1 MGLVSL
7 KHLTVT
13 KTYNLILGNLMP
25 RKKTTTTKTSKSGS
39 KTTKKVAKTTKTAAP
54 EKKQIKSVKVSAQVK
69 ATKATKKPAKKSVKK
84 VESKSKASKSRETKA
99 SAKGAKATAKGAKAT
114 TVAEGKLESLIETG
128 KTKGFLTYDEINEA
142 IPQNSFSVEDMDK
155 FLETLGSL
163 GVDVVDTEGAAS
175 SRGSTDV
182 KTTTTETTERV
193 EDPVRIYMRE
203 MGAVSLLKRE
213 EEITLAREIEE
224 RRDQLKELILTSPF
238 SIREVLRVGNRIIEG
253 RSSTRELLE
262 ETEEGV
268 QYEENYKEQVIKRI
282 ESVRRRKPE
291 TAYKVIR
298 DMTLAPALVDRIIKR
313 IIRLEDLLQREE
325 KKRGAKK
332 SERAKTR
339 VRRVMRRLAMRR
351 PILAELSQDVRTANY
366 YMWQAKQK
374 LIEAN
379 LRLVVSIAKRYV
391 NLGLK
396 FSDLIQEGNI
406 GLMKAVD
413 KFDYKKGYKF
423 STYATW
429 WIRQAIT
436 RSIADHGRTIRIPVH
451 MIETINRLLQTS
463 RHLLKELGREPH
475 PEEIAGRM
483 DIPISKVRRILRL
496 MKQTLSLETPVGDD
510 EESSLGDFI
519 EDEKSPSPADTAI
532 DQDLSN
538 QTDLVLDSLTPR
550 EEKVLRMRFGLGEKQ
565 DYTLE
570 EVGKV
575 LGVTRERVRQ
585 IEAKAIRRL
594 RHPTRAKLLKSFTDA

>member
-1 MGLVSL
+1 MAKTKKNKNSL
-7 KHLTVT
+7 I
-13 KTYNLILGNLMP
+13 NLID
-25 RKKTTTTKTSKSGS
+25 
-39 KTTKKVAKTTKTAAP
+39 
-54 EKKQIKSVKVSAQVK
+54 I
-69 ATKATKKPAKKSVKK
+69 
-84 VESKSKASKSRETKA
+84 
-99 SAKGAKATAKGAKAT
+99 
-114 TVAEGKLESLIETG
+114 GKE
-128 KTKGFLTYDEINEA
+128 KGFLTYDEINDA
-142 IPQNSFSVEDMDK
+142 LPQESFSVEEMDN
-155 FLETLGSL
+155 FLETLGEM
-163 GVDVVDTEGAAS
+163 GIEVVDTADKAPRAEEVVEAKPE
-175 SRGSTDV
+175 V
-182 KTTTTETTERV
+182 LEVERV

-213 EEITLAREIEE
+213 DEIVLAMRIEEGREEIKRLT
-224 RRDQLKELILTSPF
+224 LTSPF
-238 SIREVLRVGNRIIEG
+238 AIREVLRIAGRIKEEEATL
-253 RSSTRELLE
+253 RDLLE
-262 ETEEGV
+262 ELEEASYDETYTETVLG
-268 QYEENYKEQVIKRI
+268 KI
-282 ESVRRRKPE
+282 ERLKRRKPE
-291 TAYKVIR
+291 GAYKLLKELNLSTNIIS
-298 DMTLAPALVDRIIKR
+298 RIVKR
-313 IIRLEDLLQREE
+313 IGRLERLIEREE
-325 KKRGAKK
+325 RKRGPRK
-332 SERAKTR
+332 SQRAKAR
-339 VRRVMRRLAMRR
+339 IRRVMRRLGMTRVQLR
-351 PILAELSQDVRTANY
+351 ELAREVKVHDYN
-366 YMWQAKQK
+366 MWEAKQR

-463 RHLLKELGREPH
+463 RQLLKEHGREPT
-475 PEEIAGRM
+475 PDEIAERM
-483 DIPISKVRRILRL
+483 DIPIAKVRRILRL

-519 EDEKSPSPADTAI
+519 QDEKSLSPDDAAVDS
-532 DQDLSN
+532 DLSN
-538 QTDLVLDSLTPR
+538 QTANVLESLTPR
-550 EEKVLRMRFGLGEKQ
+550 EEKVLRMRFGIGERQ

-594 RHPTRAKLLKSFTDA
+594 RHPTRAKLLKTFSEG